1 MKMNIQNM
9 NLFNG
14 DLEQAIN
21 IAKLIK
27 DKYDQ
32 TKKKTRDYS
41 GLQAAFANELYVD
54 GGVVRTRKKVSSDN
68 QS

>member
-1 MKMNIQNM
+1 MNNQNM
-9 NLFNG
+9 NLFNE
-14 DLEQAIN
+14 DREQAIN

-27 DKYDQ
+27 NKYD
-32 TKKKTRDYS
+32 KSRKHIRDYS

-54 GGVVRTRKKVSSDN
+54 GGVVRTRNKDCSDN